1 MSRILKRPMFRKGG
15 EVMEGIMTGI
25 KPRENFQD
33 KGMSNDML
41 SSIRGKIDLIDAVS
55 GAGGQDNLS
64 NLLISGGMNL
74 LSGENE
80 GDNVLQTLAGAYKQ
94 PTQQLFA
101 SQARDRSGKRAIAAS
116 LISKMGTGGLEKFR
130 GIARDLLKQESYQK
144 KYGTDAN
151 AINKLAG
158 DLFEKDQYRK
168 PVSPDEAAYQQKKAR
183 VEGFQKKKNIF
194 KESDLG
200 TLEASELDKGI
211 SRVENNE
218 DLSNRIDLGQP
229 YFPKNVDYESGASV
243 KIQGKDAR
251 VLIPDDKD
259 PFTSGKIYYN
269 INERAWFVYDG
280 DAGQLTELPG
290 I

>member
-1 MSRILKRPMFRKGG
+1 
-15 EVMEGIMTGI
+15 MEGIMTGI
-25 KPRENFQD
+25 KPRENFQE
-33 KGMSNDML
+33 KGMSDDML

-55 GAGGQDNLS
+55 GAGRQDNLS

-101 SQARDRSGKRAIAAS
+101 SQAKDRSGKRAIAAS

-130 GIARDLLKQESYQK
+130 GIAKDLLKQKSYQK

-151 AINKLAG
+151 AVNKLAG
-158 DLFEKDQYRK
+158 VLFEESRFRK
-168 PVSPDEAAYQQKKAR
+168 PVSPDEAAYQKKKAR
-183 VEGFQKKKNIF
+183 VDGFQKKKNIF

-218 DLSNRIDLGQP
+218 DLTNRIDLGQP

-243 KIQGKDAR
+243 KINGKDAR

-280 DAGQLTELPG
+280 DKGQLTELPG

>member
-1 MSRILKRPMFRKGG
+1 
-15 EVMEGIMTGI
+15 MEGIMTGI

-41 SSIRGKIDLIDAVS
+41 SSIRGRIDLIDAVS
-55 GAGGQDNLS
+55 GAGRQDNLS

-130 GIARDLLKQESYQK
+130 GIAKDLIKSNKKYRDQ
-144 KYGTDAN
+144 YGTDAN

-168 PVSPDEAAYQQKKAR
+168 PVSPDEAAYQKDKASIATLSSMKDKIYKSPSLTAPEAELVNEELNKIKKTGSYDI
-183 VEGFQKKKNIF
+183 VDIGKIF
-194 KESDLG
+194 
-200 TLEASELDKGI
+200 A
-211 SRVENNE
+211 
-218 DLSNRIDLGQP
+218 
-229 YFPKNVDYESGASV
+229 
-243 KIQGKDAR
+243 
-251 VLIPDDKD
+251 DKD
-259 PFTSGKIYYN
+259 QDYSSMPSIKIKDQAGKPIELKVYAVEDEDYYSPGKLYYK
-269 INERAWFVYDG
+269 ISDRSWFKYNADNKSLV
-280 DAGQLTELPG
+280 QMPG
-290 I
+290 L

>member
-1 MSRILKRPMFRKGG
+1 
-15 EVMEGIMTGI
+15 MEGVMTGI
-25 KPRENFQD
+25 KSRENFQD
-33 KGMSNDML
+33 KGMSDNML
-41 SSIRGKIDLIDAVS
+41 SNIRGKIDLIDAVS
-55 GAGGQDNLS
+55 GAGRQDNLS

-101 SQARDRSGKRAIAAS
+101 QQAKDRSGKRTIAAS

-130 GIARDLLKQESYQK
+130 GIARDLIKSNK
-144 KYGTDAN
+144 KYRDQYGTDAN